1 MGSRHYGGAADGLG
15 CRLAIPWGV
24 AAAAVSAGAGIYDQN
39 QAADAQKS
47 AVAPLQNANTDL
59 YSKAEQI
66 ASTPYTPYTGTQVA
80 PITGSQQ
87 QAITAAQTNA
97 NNQVGQTDIGNATA
111 LAGGVAGNG
120 WNANTASKYMN
131 PYTQNVTA
139 YAQKQLNQ
147 AYGNVQN
154 AADLNAASSGAFGGD
169 RAALTKANNAGEY
182 ELQSGTLAANNQ
194 ANAYNSA
201 IQAWQAD
208 NNRAL
213 GAAQSYQQ
221 SGNDITNMNAQQI
234 KDLLATGG
242 VAQATQQMQ
251 LNANYNNYLDQRG
264 WAANQLQPL
273 LSATSGRGTPA
284 GVTPPNTASD
294 LLGIGS
300 ALAGY
305 YGSTYQDPS
314 TQATN
319 NMGGFAQQS
328 TNALTGIGNYD
339 PSLTS
344 NVGNIFGD

>member
-1 MGSRHYGGAADGLG
+1 
-15 CRLAIPWGV
+15 
-24 AAAAVSAGAGIYDQN
+24 
-39 QAADAQKS
+39 
-47 AVAPLQNANTDL
+47 
-59 YSKAEQI
+59 
-66 ASTPYTPYTGTQVA
+66 
-80 PITGSQQ
+80 
-87 QAITAAQTNA
+87 
-97 NNQVGQTDIGNATA
+97 
-111 LAGGVAGNG
+111 
-120 WNANTASKYMN
+120 MN

-344 NVGNIFGD
+344 NVGNIFGG